1 MIRMDLRALRYFV
14 ETVRQQS
21 FTAAAERLNVTQST
35 VSKMIRQLED
45 EIGQPLLIRDGR
57 QLHLTDVGRV
67 VLERGQE
74 ALGVMHNL
82 SREVADLAELAR
94 GTLTVGIPPMVN
106 LLFPP
111 VVSAFRARY
120 PAVSLH
126 LREDGGQVIEQQV
139 AAGELE
145 VGATLLPA
153 DPALGLEARSFGR
166 YPLCVVGQR
175 RAAWATAD
183 VVPVAALRD
192 EALLLLGDDFSLT
205 RRIREAARAAGFEAR
220 VAAQSGQWDFLVAL
234 AATGLGTTLIPA
246 PLLARLKLPAELVVR
261 PLAEPQLDWHLALV
275 WKPERYMSHAARAW
289 LAVCDETLAPPDAA
303 AGSTPLAVLR

>member
-1 MIRMDLRALRYFV
+1 MDLRALRYFV
-14 ETVRQQS
+14 ETVRQNS
-21 FTAAAERLNVTQST
+21 FTLAAERLNVTQST

-57 QLHLTDVGRV
+57 QLRVTDVGRI

-74 ALGVMHNL
+74 ALGTMTRL
-82 SREVADLAELAR
+82 TREVGDLRDLVR
-94 GTLTVGIPPMVN
+94 GELTVGIPPMVN

-111 VVSAFRARY
+111 VVTTFRARY
-120 PAVSLH
+120 PSVSLT

-153 DPALGLEARSFGR
+153 DPALGLATRSFGR
-166 YPLCVVGQR
+166 YPLCVVGSA
-175 RAAWATAD
+175 RAGWARSGA
-183 VVPVAALRD
+183 VSVASLRD

-205 RRIREAARAAGFEAR
+205 RRIREATRAAGFEAR

-246 PLLARLKLPAELVVR
+246 PLLARLKLPGDLAVR
-261 PLAEPQLDWHLALV
+261 PLAEPQLDWHVALI
-275 WKPERYMSHAARAW
+275 WQPGRYMSHAARAW
-289 LAVCDETLAPPDAA
+289 LSTCDSALAMPAP
-303 AGSTPLAVLR
+303 